1 MVCFRVSSILGS
13 IGSLTYTG
21 NWYRGSTANCRFVS
35 HKDADI
41 TIITGQDAHGLV
53 TVMALRTENDQREV
67 LLEQAGDTWHRAMHG
82 LHQKSAAAVHKFIT
96 TNGVGLVSQASKKTG
111 EGETQHKEID
121 EEDDKDDEESVGS
134 RACSCSSLPAAIEDD
149 AAASAS
155 DACSSSDAESVSDGG
170 NNAGSKAEGKKR
182 RRKNRHSKTK
192 ASEQPQSG
200 KRSGS
205 PARSRSPSITSSESC
220 DSDYDVFPRR
230 PSVSAGFWTKAP
242 ARLSGVPQPPGW
254 GTVVRPHLAGPP
266 APAAAPTTG
275 PGAVKPAMPTVGA
288 GLLQDV
294 SLLLRW
300 KQHGEKLVLVQC
312 PPSLTGVHNTA
323 LAWVRRHASTFINV
337 SNFDTAP
344 SRLSGLRAVVRSAAI
359 EGEKYDL
366 SGYANND
373 IRKLMRIA
381 GASNIP
387 RFEVEIDSIPSWHP
401 SARPAGSQM
410 PGGRA
415 PL

>member
-1 MVCFRVSSILGS
+1 MCFRVSSILGTF
-13 IGSLTYTG
+13 GSLTYTG
-21 NWYRGSTANCRFVS
+21 NWYRGSIANCRFVS

-41 TIITGQDAHGLV
+41 TIITSQDALGAV
-53 TVMALRTENDQREV
+53 TAMALRTENDQREV
-67 LLEQAGDTWHRAMHG
+67 LFEQAGDTWHRAIHG
-82 LHQKSAAAVHKFIT
+82 LHQKSAAAVQKFIT
-96 TNGVGLVSQASKKTG
+96 TNGVGLVSHASKKTS
-111 EGETQHKEID
+111 EGKTQHKEIEQ
-121 EEDDKDDEESVGS
+121 EEDKDDAESVGS
-134 RACSCSSLPAAIEDD
+134 RTCSCSSLPAAVEDN
-149 AAASAS
+149 AASSAS
-155 DACSSSDAESVSDGG
+155 DAYSSSDAESVSDGG
-170 NNAGSKAEGKKR
+170 NKAGSKAEGKKR
-182 RRKNRHSKTK
+182 RRKNRHAKTK
-192 ASEQPQSG
+192 ASEQHQSG
-200 KRSGS
+200 QRSGS
-205 PARSRSPSITSSESC
+205 PARSRSPSVTSSESC
-220 DSDYDVFPRR
+220 DSDYAVFPRR
-230 PSVSAGFWTKAP
+230 PPISAGFWTKAP
-242 ARLSGVPQPPGW
+242 PRFSAVPHPPGW
-254 GTVVRPHLAGPP
+254 GTIPRPPVAGPP
-266 APAAAPTTG
+266 APAAAPTAG
-275 PGAVKPAMPTVGA
+275 PGAVKTAMPVVGA

-323 LAWVRRHASTFINV
+323 LAWIRRHPSTFSNV

-359 EGEKYDL
+359 EGENYDL

-401 SARPAGSQM
+401 SARPTGPQM